1 MDIKELRAQID
12 EIDAQLLELFRARM
26 NVSLGVAEYKR
37 ERNMAVY
44 DPARERALLANVN
57 AMAGEE
63 MGGYATS
70 LYKTIMEL
78 SRTYQH
84 HILEPKPQI
93 KEYIETTLDR
103 SPRMLPKYARVAC
116 QGVEGAYSQIA
127 ATRMFDNPVISYYGD
142 FADIFRAVAEGECD
156 FGVLPIENSTAG
168 SVNRVYDLLKK
179 NSQLIVKSTR
189 IKIDHNLLAKRGVEK
204 SEIKEIF
211 SHEQALNQCSAFLKS
226 HPEVK
231 VTVCENTAAAAKY
244 VSESGRRDIAAI
256 CSRECGALY
265 GLTIVKSNVQ
275 DENSNYTRFICIS
288 KDFNVFAGSQKIS
301 IMTTIPH
308 VPGSLNKLL
317 GKFSMQG
324 LNLTK
329 LESRPLAKHN
339 FEFMFYFD
347 FEGSIE
353 NEGVLN
359 LIAELENSS
368 EHFVFLGS
376 YAEMTV

>member
-37 ERNMAVY
+37 EKNMAVY
-44 DPARERALLANVN
+44 DPARERQLLASISER
-57 AMAGEE
+57 AGGEI
-63 MGGYATS
+63 GGYAST

-84 HILEPKPQI
+84 HILDPKPKI
-93 KEYIETTLDR
+93 KEHIETTLDN

-142 FADIFRAVAEGECD
+142 FADIFSAVAKGECD

-179 NSQLIVKSTR
+179 NSQQIVKSTR
-189 IKIDHNLLAKRGVEK
+189 IKIDHNLLAKRGVDK

-211 SHEQALNQCSAFLKS
+211 SHEQAISQCDGYLRRL
-226 HPEVK
+226 EGVK
-231 VTVCENTAAAAKY
+231 VTVCANTAMAAKA
-244 VSESGRRDIAAI
+244 VAESERSDVAALSSYA
-256 CSRECGALY
+256 CADLY
-265 GLTIVKSNVQ
+265 GLNVVESSVQ
-275 DENSNYTRFICIS
+275 DMKNNYTRFICIS
-288 KDFNVFAGSQKIS
+288 REAMILPGADRTS
-301 IMTTIPH
+301 IMLKTPHIPGALYH
-308 VPGSLNKLL
+308 TLARINAHGV
-317 GKFSMQG
+317 
-324 LNLTK
+324 NLIK
-329 LESRPLAKHN
+329 LESRPIPERD

-347 FEGSIE
+347 IEASIYSPE
-353 NEGVLN
+353 
-359 LIAELENSS
+359 LIELLGELSANS
-368 EHFVFLGS
+368 EDFRYLGS
-376 YAEMTV
+376 YSELV